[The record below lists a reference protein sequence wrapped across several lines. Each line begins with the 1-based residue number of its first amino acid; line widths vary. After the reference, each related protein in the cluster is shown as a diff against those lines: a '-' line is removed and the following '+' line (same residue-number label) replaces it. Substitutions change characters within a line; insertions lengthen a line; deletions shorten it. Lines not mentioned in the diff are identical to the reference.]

1 MAFESFK
8 KIKFTARTASAGTK
22 YKEPYKKIPA
32 VLREGRKAKKN
43 GGFFDYDL
51 VLQRID
57 PRSASGDPAKIHIE
71 QDDVT
76 KEIAVYM
83 SNDIYREMYFNS
95 NGDGLLQRKFTGT
108 ALTQISKSFF
118 DQIGESI
125 DNLVEVKGQKP
136 AMLVAPFEPGSIG
149 SGTDII
155 PPVTSSIKIAE
166 APGLAFNSS
175 GQLRNRKIVYENSS
189 SNFTNS
195 HFFFNF
201 KELDNDDNFGDAK
214 QVAATNALVARGRS
228 HLTRSF
234 TSHFASNNPPSK
246 EAFYYVQAK
255 PVRKFSIEMT
265 SSNSTASFF
274 ALTSSFSSSADFGV
288 NSGSFM
294 GKIIESSSNAPR
306 FYNGTTP
313 GGGGASGDG
322 TDGKFLFVVQKSV
335 IEGEGE
341 FTLGEDNYGGDTG
354 TNVAFTPNSLV
365 VWYPP
370 EYTYSNVR
378 SASFYFTPYPENMNK
393 LNTGATTKALVTGS
407 ISSSED
413 IGTGELRTLYW
424 LNHTYTSSFTASF
437 GNFTRHQLKAGHAT
451 QTNTHQ
457 LPYMNTSIRRFG
469 QKGLE
474 TNASHLWKD
483 SSLSIPA
490 DKGYYVHSASFSQ
503 ESKNQMS
510 ASLGSANHTS
520 SFFVYGSFTHPF
532 VQALD
537 SAIIN
542 YTASQE
548 GEAGVGTN
556 TFMSY
561 HPIVSCIFLKRFDNE
576 VFIFQPKDGQAV
588 VSESVG

>member
-1 MAFESFK
+1 MAFERFK
-8 KIKFTARTASAGTK
+8 KIKFTNRTASAGTK
-22 YKEPYKKIPA
+22 HKEPYRKIPA

-51 VLQRID
+51 VLSKID
-57 PRSASGDPAKIHIE
+57 PRTGGDSSKIHIE
-71 QDDVT
+71 QDDTT
-76 KEIAVYM
+76 KELAVYM
-83 SNDIYREMYFNS
+83 SNDIYRELYFNS
-95 NGDGLLQRKFTGT
+95 NNDGFLQRKFSGT
-108 ALTQISKSFF
+108 ALTQLSASFF
-118 DQIGESI
+118 GQIGESI
-125 DNLVEVKGQKP
+125 DRLVLEKGQKP

-155 PPVTSSIKIAE
+155 PPVTSSLKISE
-166 APGLAFNSS
+166 APGLAFNAS
-175 GQLRNRKIVYENSS
+175 GQLRNRKITYENSS

-201 KELDNDDNFGDAK
+201 EELDNDDNFGDTK
-214 QVAATNALVARGRS
+214 QVAATNALIARGRFY
-228 HLTRSF
+228 LTRSF

-255 PVRKFSIEMT
+255 PVRKFSVEMT
-265 SSNSTASFF
+265 SSNNTASFF

-288 NSGSFM
+288 NSGSFI
-294 GKIIESSSNAPR
+294 GKVIESSNIAPR

-313 GGGGASGDG
+313 GGAGASGDG
-322 TDGKFLFVVQKSV
+322 TDGKYLFVVQKGV
-335 IEGEGE
+335 VEGEGE
-341 FTLGEDNYGGDTG
+341 FAKGEDNYGGDTG

-365 VWYPP
+365 VWYPT
-370 EYTYSNVR
+370 EYTYNNVR

-393 LNTGATTKALVTGS
+393 LNTGATTKALITGS
-407 ISSSED
+407 ISSSEA

-424 LNHTYTSSFTASF
+424 LNHTFTSSFTGSF
-437 GNFTRHQLKAGHAT
+437 SNFTRHQLRT
-451 QTNTHQ
+451 QTGGAENHQ

-469 QKGLE
+469 QKGLN

-510 ASLGSANHTS
+510 ASLGSSNHTS
-520 SFFVYGSFTHPF
+520 SFFVYGSFIHPF

-537 SAIIN
+537 SAIMN

-548 GEAGVGTN
+548 GEAGVNTN

-588 VSESVG
+588 ISESVG

>member
-1 MAFESFK
+1 M
-8 KIKFTARTASAGTK
+8 
-22 YKEPYKKIPA
+22 
-32 VLREGRKAKKN
+32 V
-43 GGFFDYDL
+43 
-51 VLQRID
+51 
-57 PRSASGDPAKIHIE
+57 
-71 QDDVT
+71 
-76 KEIAVYM
+76 
-83 SNDIYREMYFNS
+83 
-95 NGDGLLQRKFTGT
+95 
-108 ALTQISKSFF
+108 KSFF
-118 DQIGESI
+118 DQIGKSI

-136 AMLVAPFEPGSIG
+136 TMLVAPFEPGSIG

-195 HFFFNF
+195 HYFFNF
-201 KELDNDDNFGDAK
+201 EELDNDSDFGDAK
-214 QVAATNALVARGRS
+214 QKLATNALTASNRS

-234 TSHFASNNPPSK
+234 IAHTNVQASQK
-246 EAFYYVQAK
+246 FYYVQAK
-255 PVRKFSIEMT
+255 PVRKFSVEMT
-265 SSNSTASFF
+265 SSNNIASFF
-274 ALTSSFSSSADFGV
+274 TLTSSFSSSADFGV
-288 NSGSFM
+288 TSGSFI
-294 GKIIESSSNAPR
+294 GKVIESSSSAPR

-322 TDGKFLFVVQKSV
+322 TDGKFVFVVQKGM

-341 FTLGEDNYGGDTG
+341 FAKGEDNYGGDIG

-365 VWYPP
+365 VWYPS
-370 EYTYSNVR
+370 EYTYNNVR

-407 ISSSED
+407 ISSSEA

-424 LNHTYTSSFTASF
+424 LNHTFTSSFTGSF
-437 GNFTRHQLKAGHAT
+437 GNFTRDQLRN
-451 QTNTHQ
+451 QTGDAKNHQ

-469 QKGLE
+469 QKGQI

-483 SSLSIPA
+483 SGLSQPV
-490 DKGYYVHSASFSQ
+490 DEGYYVHSSSFSQ

-532 VQALD
+532 VSLND
-537 SAIIN
+537 GPIIN
-542 YTASQE
+542 YTGSQLR
-548 GEAGVGTN
+548 EAGVN
-556 TFMSY
+556 DESFMSF
-561 HPIVSCIFLKRFDNE
+561 HPVLSCVFLKRFDDE

-588 VSESVG
+588 VSESIG